1 MMIRALFDTVTPA
14 EGKLAATEPVEQ
26 LQTAFHRLSFF
37 SGWLFGWMS
46 ICLLCLYGPFIDPVR
61 RRIFAA

>member
-14 EGKLAATEPVEQ
+14 MGKLAATEPVEQ